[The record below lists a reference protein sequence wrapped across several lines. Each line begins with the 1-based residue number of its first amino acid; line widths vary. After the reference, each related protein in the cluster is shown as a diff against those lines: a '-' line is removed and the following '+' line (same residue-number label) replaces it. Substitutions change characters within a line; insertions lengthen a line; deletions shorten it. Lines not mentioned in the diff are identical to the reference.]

1 VASTTDF
8 APIAE
13 EAEAAEPVAPSQP
26 EPQRVDLG
34 LRPRLKLTPTAT
46 DEEFREV
53 FETAGGRAPAR
64 APRDSVAKEP
74 AAEAARPGANW
85 TWKDVLSGLDGADT
99 AADEN
104 LADKL
109 AGEIAT
115 MGIDPAALLPK
126 ARVDEIAAAVQTRDV
141 EGAREVVR
149 KLAPAAIRRL
159 VRRLFSDTVL
169 RGQSERFLQRY
180 AAALDEAAESDREGF
195 LVATLLATDAGRAY
209 LLLDAAAGDL
219 G

>member
-1 VASTTDF
+1 PEPPAPPARPAPSAADF
-8 APIAE
+8 ATLEETPEAPAPARAE
-13 EAEAAEPVAPSQP
+13 TTA
-26 EPQRVDLG
+26 RT
-34 LRPRLKLTPTAT
+34 RLKLTPTAS

-53 FETAGGRAPAR
+53 FETAGGREATETP
-64 APRDSVAKEP
+64 EP
-74 AAEAARPGANW
+74 AATADW
-85 TWKDVLSGLDGADT
+85 TWKDVLSGLDGADA

-109 AGEIAT
+109 AAEIAT

-126 ARVDEIAAAVQTRDV
+126 ARVDEIAAAVQTRDAV
-141 EGAREVVR
+141 GAREVVR

-159 VRRLFSDTVL
+159 VRRMFSDAVL
-169 RGQSERFLQRY
+169 RGQSERFLKRY

-219 G
+219 A